1 MPNYVKQYTRKSQA
15 ERREEI
21 IDAALL
27 ILGEH
32 GVDGMT
38 MARIAEAVG
47 ITPGA
52 LYRHFDSRNAILAAV
67 VEVAI
72 ERAMSWVETADA
84 PDALERLGELGRNL
98 APWQRQNLN
107 TMARPIFQTL
117 ASLKEPEFARQM
129 NPLNWPSLER
139 MVATVEE
146 GKRQGTIRS
155 DVETIDVAW
164 ALVMFNFTTDMALL
178 SQAGPEVEAALV
190 RNLDRLLGTF
200 RAVKPEPAAEHRRGR
215 GRASNLSAS
224 PYGCERG

>member
-38 MARIAEAVG
+38 MVRLADAVG
-47 ITPGA
+47 ITPAA

-67 VEVAI
+67 VDVAV

-98 APWQRQNLN
+98 EPWQRENLN

-117 ASLKEPEFARQM
+117 GSLKEPEFARQM
-129 NPLNWPSLER
+129 NPLNWPTLER
-139 MVATVEE
+139 IVATVEE

-155 DVETIDVAW
+155 DVESIDVVW

-178 SQAGPEVEAALV
+178 SQAGPEVEEALV

-200 RAVKPEPAAEHRRGR
+200 RAVTPEPVVGTSE
-215 GRASNLSAS
+215 
-224 PYGCERG
+224 

>member
-52 LYRHFDSRNAILAAV
+52 LYRHFDSRNAILAAA

-72 ERAMSWVETADA
+72 ERAMSWVDTAGVD
-84 PDALERLGELGRNL
+84 G
-98 APWQRQNLN
+98 
-107 TMARPIFQTL
+107 F
-117 ASLKEPEFARQM
+117 
-129 NPLNWPSLER
+129 
-139 MVATVEE
+139 
-146 GKRQGTIRS
+146 
-155 DVETIDVAW
+155 
-164 ALVMFNFTTDMALL
+164 
-178 SQAGPEVEAALV
+178 
-190 RNLDRLLGTF
+190 
-200 RAVKPEPAAEHRRGR
+200 
-215 GRASNLSAS
+215 NLSRTVV
-224 PYGCERG
+224 PECFDEVCD

>member
-1 MPNYVKQYTRKSQA
+1 MPNTVKQYTRKSQA

-52 LYRHFDSRNAILAAV
+52 LYRHFSSRDEILAAA
-67 VEVAI
+67 VEVAT
-72 ERAMSWVETADA
+72 ERAMSWVETATA
-84 PDALERLGELGRNL
+84 HDALDRLGELGRNL

-117 ASLKEPEFARQM
+117 ASLKEPEFARKM
-129 NPLNWPSLER
+129 NPLNWPSYER

-155 DVETIDVAW
+155 DVESTDVAW

-178 SQAGPEVEAALV
+178 SQAGPEAEAALV
-190 RNLDRLLGTF
+190 RNLDRLLSTF
-200 RAVKPEPAAEHRRGR
+200 RPIKPELDADGTK
-215 GRASNLSAS
+215 
-224 PYGCERG
+224 

>member
-21 IDAALL
+21 IDAALV

-47 ITPGA
+47 VTPGG
-52 LYRHFDSRNAILAAV
+52 LYRHFGSRDAILAAV
-67 VEVAI
+67 VEVAA

-107 TMARPIFQTL
+107 TMARPIFQAL
-117 ASLKEPEFARQM
+117 ASLKDPGFARSM

-139 MVATVEE
+139 IAATVEE

-155 DVETIDVAW
+155 DVETTDVAW

-190 RNLDRLLGTF
+190 RNLDRLLSTF
-200 RAVKPEPAAEHRRGR
+200 RAVAPEPAAGIGE
-215 GRASNLSAS
+215 
-224 PYGCERG
+224 

>member
-1 MPNYVKQYTRKSQA
+1 MSNYVRQYTRKSQA
-15 ERREEI
+15 ERRTEI

-52 LYRHFDSRNAILAAV
+52 LYRHFGSRDAILAAV
-67 VEVAI
+67 LEVAT
-72 ERAMSWVETADA
+72 ERAMSWVETAGA
-84 PDALERLGELGRNL
+84 PDALDRLGELGRNL

-107 TMARPIFQTL
+107 TMARPIFQAL

-129 NPLNWPSLER
+129 NPLNWPSYER
-139 MVATVEE
+139 MV
-146 GKRQGTIRS
+146 G
-155 DVETIDVAW
+155 IDVAW

-200 RAVKPEPAAEHRRGR
+200 RAVKPEPAAGTGE
-215 GRASNLSAS
+215 
-224 PYGCERG
+224 

>member
-67 VEVAI
+67 VEVAS

-200 RAVKPEPAAEHRRGR
+200 RAVKPEPAAGTGE
-215 GRASNLSAS
+215 
-224 PYGCERG
+224 